1 MIVVERNCIKA
12 DDVMSVNP
20 TNGMRLAFQFCNTDA
35 AVEAKLAVAARAFG
49 RARIRPEADR
59 LALLGSM
66 AEALAA
72 RRIEPA
78 ALIVA
83 EIGKP
88 LTEALPEANNC
99 VDSCE
104 QIADP
109 FSRRRT
115 FRRYCG
121 QRPWPRTGSTGP
133 TRVHQSA
140 TGMNQ

>member
-12 DDVMSVNP
+12 DGVMSINP
-20 TNGMRLAFQFCNTDA
+20 TNGTRLAFQPCHTDA
-35 AVEAKLAVAARAFG
+35 AVVATLAVTARAFR

-88 LTEALPEANNC
+88 VTEALAEANNC
-99 VDSCE
+99 VDSGR

-109 FSRRRT
+109 FGRRRT
-115 FRRYCG
+115 FRPYDG
-121 QRPWPRTGSTGP
+121 QRPWPRTGSTGH
-133 TRVHQSA
+133 TRINQSA
-140 TGMNQ
+140 TGMDQ